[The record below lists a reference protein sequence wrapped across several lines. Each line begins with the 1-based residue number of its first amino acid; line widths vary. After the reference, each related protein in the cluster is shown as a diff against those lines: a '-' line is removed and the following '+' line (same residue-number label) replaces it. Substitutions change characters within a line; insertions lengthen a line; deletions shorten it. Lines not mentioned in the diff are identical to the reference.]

1 MRKLK
6 ILNAISFIFCTVLFL
21 LLMADVWSKYTSR
34 FTSIGVRFEPQNR
47 LKKALPCATAC
58 PSVGF
63 RQRGFFYTDKDFLRN
78 TFTREE
84 IFYDSP
90 LFGIFNQSLYLVK
103 EVKSSYLG
111 RCYMVCALEEKFEA
125 QSADIPFK
133 RTVDLTGE

>member
-1 MRKLK
+1 M
-6 ILNAISFIFCTVLFL
+6 
-21 LLMADVWSKYTSR
+21 
-34 FTSIGVRFEPQNR
+34 
-47 LKKALPCATAC
+47 
-58 PSVGF
+58 
-63 RQRGFFYTDKDFLRN
+63 QRGFFYTEEDFLRN
-78 TFTREE
+78 TFAREE

-90 LFGIFNQSLYLVK
+90 LFDIFNQSLFVIE